1 MHLKHGSVLQ
11 GGKYRIEKLLGQ
23 GGFGITYLAV
33 QAGLNRNV
41 AIKEFFMKEHC
52 NRDVDTS
59 HVSVPS
65 VGSRDLVAK
74 YRSKFLKEAGTIAA
88 LDNPHVVRIHDV
100 FEENGTAYYVMEYL
114 GDDNLAKRISPS
126 GMPHEEAATYVRQIG
141 EALSYIHSQNILHL
155 DVKPSNVMFR
165 HGTEVVIID
174 FGISKH
180 YDGADGGQ
188 TSTSAGCVSEGYSPM
203 EQYEADGVSS
213 FTAATDIYSL
223 GATLYHLLCGRRP
236 SKASVILNEGLDFPE
251 SMPQAYR
258 DFIKKAMQP
267 RRKDRPQSM
276 QEFLYLLNEAYMQSS
291 KESCSG
297 EVVDDVHTQIYSD
310 NPQQQGGSSVN
321 DENNHDT
328 GNETIVQGDDKH
340 EIPKPKNRTW
350 LWGLCAFVLFWF
362 CVFQVALSDKQNR
375 HFDNL
380 EDVDTTIVCSMDSAP
395 CSIECNLDDTL
406 MMPTAGMLN
415 GHEWVDLGLP
425 SGVKWATCNVGAST
439 PGDYG
444 NHYAWGEI
452 VAIENGNYSIGRLY
466 GKQAVDIGANV
477 DYDASSYSWGGGWRM
492 PTKEEFEELINNCD
506 WRWDDQ
512 DGHEGYLIT
521 SHNTE
526 LSIFLP
532 STGYIED
539 DYNLTYARVSGC
551 YWSSSPSKGKK
562 DAYALYFDN
571 WGHGYQMK
579 SVNRGVRRSIRP
591 VLED

>member
-65 VGSRDLVAK
+65 VGSRELVAK

-126 GMPHEEAATYVRQIG
+126 GMPHEEAVDYVRQIG
-141 EALSYIHSQNILHL
+141 KALSYIHSQNILHL

-236 SKASVILNEGLDFPE
+236 AKASVILNEGLDFPE

-276 QEFLYLLNEAYMQSS
+276 QEFLNLLNEAYMQSS

-297 EVVDDVHTQIYSD
+297 EVVDDVQTQIYSD

-340 EIPKPKNRTW
+340 ENPKPKNRAW

-362 CVFQVALSDKQNR
+362 CVFQVALSDKKNR
-375 HFDNL
+375 HFHNL
-380 EDVDTTIVCSMDSAP
+380 EDVDTTIVCSMDSAH
-395 CSIECNLDDTL
+395 CSIECNLDDNV
-406 MMPTAGMLN
+406 MMPTTGMLN

-444 NHYAWGEI
+444 NYYAWGEI
-452 VAIENGNYSIGRLY
+452 RTKSEYTESNSASDGNDLG
-466 GKQAVDIGANV
+466 DIGGDSSRDTATAN
-477 DYDASSYSWGGGWRM
+477 WGGSWRL
-492 PTKEEFEELINNCD
+492 PTKGEFQELIDNCD
-506 WRWDDQ
+506 WIWVTQ
-512 DGHEGYLIT
+512 NGNKGYKVT
-521 SHNTE
+521 SKNNGQ
-526 LSIFLP
+526 SIFLP
-532 STGYIED
+532 ATGYRRD
-539 DYNLTYARVSGC
+539 DRLC
-551 YWSSSPSKGKK
+551 YVGEYGRFWSSTPFDSSI
-562 DAYALYFDN
+562 DYAYCLCFKADTQYVH
-571 WGHGYQMK
+571 WGT
-579 SVNRGVRRSIRP
+579 RGIRRSIRP

>member
-1 MHLKHGSVLQ
+1 MGDRSILAAITKEVPRKAGGCARILDLLEKAFMH
-11 GGKYRIEKLLGQ
+11 
-23 GGFGITYLAV
+23 A
-33 QAGLNRNV
+33 
-41 AIKEFFMKEHC
+41 
-52 NRDVDTS
+52 
-59 HVSVPS
+59 
-65 VGSRDLVAK
+65 
-74 YRSKFLKEAGTIAA
+74 
-88 LDNPHVVRIHDV
+88 
-100 FEENGTAYYVMEYL
+100 
-114 GDDNLAKRISPS
+114 
-126 GMPHEEAATYVRQIG
+126 
-141 EALSYIHSQNILHL
+141 
-155 DVKPSNVMFR
+155 SN
-165 HGTEVVIID
+165 E
-174 FGISKH
+174 
-180 YDGADGGQ
+180 
-188 TSTSAGCVSEGYSPM
+188 
-203 EQYEADGVSS
+203 SS
-213 FTAATDIYSL
+213 SD
-223 GATLYHLLCGRRP
+223 
-236 SKASVILNEGLDFPE
+236 
-251 SMPQAYR
+251 
-258 DFIKKAMQP
+258 
-267 RRKDRPQSM
+267 
-276 QEFLYLLNEAYMQSS
+276 
-291 KESCSG
+291 
-297 EVVDDVHTQIYSD
+297 EVVDDGQTQIYSD
-310 NPQQQGGSSVN
+310 NQRQQGDSSVN
-321 DENNHDT
+321 DENSHAT

-350 LWGLCAFVLFWF
+350 LWGLCAFVLFLF

-375 HFDNL
+375 HFDNS
-380 EDVDTTIVCSMDSAP
+380 EYADSTIIFSMDSVS
-395 CSIECNLDDTL
+395 CSEECNLDDNVT
-406 MMPTAGMLN
+406 MPTTGMLN

-521 SHNTE
+521 SQHTE